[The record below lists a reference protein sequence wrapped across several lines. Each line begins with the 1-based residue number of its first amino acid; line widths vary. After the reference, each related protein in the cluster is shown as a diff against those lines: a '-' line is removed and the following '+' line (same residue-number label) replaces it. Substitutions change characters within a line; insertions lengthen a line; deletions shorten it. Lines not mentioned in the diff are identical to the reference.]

1 MSQDLHL
8 LIGPYVLDAL
18 EADDRARFEA
28 HLAQCEQCR
37 AELSGFTAT
46 AGRLGEAAAD
56 TPPADLRDRV
66 VALAATT
73 PQEHPAVTAFVQRR
87 PASRWASRLALAAA
101 VAAAILGI
109 GGFVV
114 EHQRAGELRAERSEL
129 VTVMAA
135 PDATTTSRRVT
146 GGGAVRVIASAQH
159 DAAIVVGASLD
170 ALDEDHTY
178 QVWRMDD
185 GTPTSVGLLG
195 PGPGVL
201 LVKNIAGADAFAVSV
216 EPSGGS
222 EQPTS
227 TPIVVTP
234 V

>member
-1 MSQDLHL
+1 L
-8 LIGPYVLDAL
+8 V
-18 EADDRARFEA
+18 
-28 HLAQCEQCR
+28 
-37 AELSGFTAT
+37 
-46 AGRLGEAAAD
+46 
-56 TPPADLRDRV
+56 
-66 VALAATT
+66 
-73 PQEHPAVTAFVQRR
+73 
-87 PASRWASRLALAAA
+87 AA
-101 VAAAILGI
+101 VAAAVVGI

-114 EHQRAGELRAERSEL
+114 EHQRADELRAAKSDL

-135 PDATTTSRRVT
+135 PDAATTTREVT
-146 GGGAVRVIASAQH
+146 GGGEVRVIASAQH
-159 DAAIVVGASLD
+159 DAAIVVGASLE
-170 ALDEDHTY
+170 ALDRDRTY

-201 LVKNIAGADAFAVSV
+201 LVKDIAGADAFAISV
-216 EPSGGS
+216 EPAGGS